1 MLGEIKNSHHPHRKK
16 FQTPRPSGE
25 LRVTGRLT
33 SKPRPQGGAIVG
45 SKHRKLAENPVVIH
59 VEK

>member
-25 LRVTGRLT
+25 LRVTGR
-33 SKPRPQGGAIVG
+33 KPANHDR
-45 SKHRKLAENPVVIH
+45 RAEQS
-59 VEK
+59 